1 MSDSP
6 NDLPRTPA
14 DARHRGLVWAD
25 AWNRRDVDAVLD
37 HFDEQVTFRS
47 PMAVDV
53 VGRGTLQGKSAL
65 RDYWMRALARVP
77 VLHFTVD
84 RVLWDAEQRELA
96 VVYTA
101 ALGDKR
107 RRACERMTLN
117 DRGMVVEAEALYGTP
132 LDA

>member
-1 MSDSP
+1 
-6 NDLPRTPA
+6 
-14 DARHRGLVWAD
+14 
-25 AWNRRDVDAVLD
+25 
-37 HFDEQVTFRS
+37 
-47 PMAVDV
+47 
-53 VGRGTLQGKSAL
+53 
-65 RDYWMRALARVP
+65 

-101 ALGDKR
+101 TLGDKR